1 MRAGISRPGVMFV
14 RTVLNGTVAP
24 LGSTVSGIDKHP
36 VSGAQRVEK
45 LGLVGD
51 EQGDLRAHGG
61 PDKAVHC
68 YAWSHY
74 PYWRDLLPGKPVLEA
89 PGAFGENLSLE
100 GVDECTVCIADR
112 WRIGTALLEVS
123 QGRQPCYK
131 LNLRFGI
138 RDMALRVQDTLRA
151 GWYLRVLEPGS
162 LGAGDRIELVDRPH
176 GSHSIADLLALIRD
190 REVDPA
196 HIAPVLELPLT
207 PSWRKLFERRL
218 LSGQVEAWGQR
229 IEGSST

>member
-1 MRAGISRPGVMFV
+1 MRAGIPRPGVMFV
-14 RTVLNGTVAP
+14 RTVLKGTVAP

-36 VSGAQRVEK
+36 VNGAQRVEQ

-74 PYWRDLLPGKPVLEA
+74 PYWRELLPGNAMLEA

-100 GVDECTVCIADR
+100 GVDEHTVCVADR
-112 WRIGTALLEVS
+112 WRIGTALFEVS

-162 LGAGDRIELVDRPH
+162 LGAGDRIELVDRPC
-176 GSHSIADLLALIRD
+176 GSHTIADLLALIRD

-196 HIAPVLELPLT
+196 RIAPVLELPLT

-218 LSGQVEAWGQR
+218 LSGQVEAWGKR